1 MCIPTS
7 RWGLPRRQQKVAII
21 FRQGWLQDKAF
32 SHPFLLPRE
41 EQTAQPLPHG
51 CWFRSMKCHKTSG
64 VTGGE
69 LLNILPISFPEKKRI
84 IASNSLG
91 CLRINILS
99 VTRGQ
104 DTAVMGTML
113 KLPLPFH
120 EQVLTMY
127 RCTLLCSYPLLF
139 RQWRRKTYHQ
149 NDYCQTC
156 DVFFFHEI

>member
-1 MCIPTS
+1 
-7 RWGLPRRQQKVAII
+7 
-21 FRQGWLQDKAF
+21 
-32 SHPFLLPRE
+32 
-41 EQTAQPLPHG
+41 
-51 CWFRSMKCHKTSG
+51 MKCHKTSG

-127 RCTLLCSYPLLF
+127 IALQLSITF
-139 RQWRRKTYHQ
+139 
-149 NDYCQTC
+149 QTMKA
-156 DVFFFHEI
+156 